1 VVHKIKFN
9 KFKKTKR
16 RLTHGI
22 RFAPSGLGLHKPP
35 VGRALSAGT
44 PFVAV
49 CSATFCKPCK
59 HSVFAYSGL
68 QNVFY
73 LRALGEIQN
82 ANIRKL
88 KKWIFC
94 IFFVDVEGKIYDN

>member
-1 VVHKIKFN
+1 MGMLAL
-9 KFKKTKR
+9 

-49 CSATFCKPCK
+49 CSATFCVMCHFEKLSKIILNMKVLYILRRSDYIYFCP
-59 HSVFAYSGL
+59 
-68 QNVFY
+68 Y
-73 LRALGEIQN
+73 LR
-82 ANIRKL
+82 
-88 KKWIFC
+88 
-94 IFFVDVEGKIYDN
+94 KIINKI